1 MEKKKHF
8 TTQTEKVNKAN
19 HSNEYTSQKN
29 YPKKHLKTVLDIV
42 PRNTN

>member
-1 MEKKKHF
+1 MEKKKKHF

-29 YPKKHLKTVLDIV
+29 YPKQTLENSA
-42 PRNTN
+42 RYSS